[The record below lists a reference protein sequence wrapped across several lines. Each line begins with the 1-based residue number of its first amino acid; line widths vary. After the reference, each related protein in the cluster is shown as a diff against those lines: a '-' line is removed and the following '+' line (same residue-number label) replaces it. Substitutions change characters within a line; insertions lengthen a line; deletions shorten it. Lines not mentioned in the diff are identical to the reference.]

1 MSAHIISE
9 RHGAVLQLTLS
20 RPEKKNALTGEMY
33 LALIEAILAADK
45 DEEVAAIVLAGG
57 EGVFT
62 AGNDIGDFLKA
73 GQLHDF
79 ETMPA
84 LVFIRTLASATTP
97 MIAAVDGLAIGI
109 GTTLTLHCD
118 LVYATSRTRF
128 RMPFVDLALVP
139 EAAASLIIPHRVGLA
154 KATEWLMLGEA
165 YDASEA
171 LRLGLIN
178 AILEPHKLL
187 AHALAQGQKLA
198 TKPRKAL
205 AATRRLIR
213 GDTSALLARIE
224 MEMHAFA
231 EGMKSAEARQVYA
244 AFLAKSKDKT

>member
-1 MSAHIISE
+1 MTNHILQE
-9 RHGAVLQLTLS
+9 RHGAVLQLTLA

-45 DEEVAAIVLAGG
+45 DEDTAAIVFCGG

-73 GQLHDF
+73 GLLHHF
-79 ETMPA
+79 ETFPA
-84 LVFIRTLASATTP
+84 LVFIRTIASATTP

-118 LVYATSRTRF
+118 LVYATARTMF

-139 EAAASLIIPHRVGLA
+139 EAASSRIIPQRVGLA
-154 KATEWLMLGEA
+154 KASEMLMLGEG
-165 YDASEA
+165 YPASEA

-178 AILEPHKLL
+178 AIAEPQALV
-187 AHALAQGQKLA
+187 AHALAQAQKLA
-198 TKPRKAL
+198 AKPRKAL

-213 GDTSALLARIE
+213 GDTSALLARIDE
-224 MEMHAFA
+224 EMHAFA
-231 EGMKSAEARQVYA
+231 EGMKSAEAQQAYA
-244 AFLAKSKDKT
+244 AFLAKSKG